1 MRLWCNTISLLTRI
15 HEGSGK
21 QFVLIIL
28 SSSPSPTESYPAGPS
43 MAVPLAASCLC
54 ICLCPL
60 LSFVFLPSFPWNSF
74 PKQYVPSSPLILKSL
89 VFPLFWTEMYFQ
101 VVSVAEQLSL
111 CIPLKCDTA
120 VTHLACSWHQGPGL
134 ACWSFW
140 EKTWKLAA
148 MMLSAYIKQGI
159 WCSASSYL
167 IT

>member
-1 MRLWCNTISLLTRI
+1 MQYRFSVNQNTRI
-15 HEGSGK
+15 KWQTVRTHH
-21 QFVLIIL
+21 
-28 SSSPSPTESYPAGPS
+28 
-43 MAVPLAASCLC
+43 
-54 ICLCPL
+54 
-60 LSFVFLPSFPWNSF
+60 SFVQPFSYRVLSRRAEHGCSSGCFLPLHLPMSPAELCLPSFPWNSF

-89 VFPLFWTEMYFQ
+89 VVPLFWTETYFQ

-148 MMLSAYIKQGI
+148 VMMTACIKQGI
-159 WCSASSYL
+159 WCSASSYR
-167 IT
+167 IR